1 MACDPIAMLLCGSRD
16 APKFDGRT
24 PAHLPRFFKDLYILE
39 EAAHISEEAQ
49 IKVAV
54 RYADLDEAEVW
65 LTLMATSGRN
75 WDAFVAAVKDFRCAV
90 KMIWESTADGS

>member
-1 MACDPIAMLLCGSRD
+1 MAGDPIAMLLRGSRD

-24 PAHLPRFFKDLYILE
+24 LAHLLCFFEDIEILR

-49 IKVAV
+49 IKVAI
-54 RYADLDEAEVW
+54 RYADLDEVEVW

-75 WDAFVAAVKDFRCAV
+75 WDAFMVEVKDLTIA
-90 KMIWESTADGS
+90 